1 MQRMALTWQVSQTFG
16 MSDIVAHFPEHD
28 KMKRKDGKREGKTY
42 REDKS
47 LTLPNDPVILYSML
61 NTKLRDQYVSLTELC
76 DDLDIGEQE
85 ILGTMTA
92 AGYVYDAGINQ
103 FRRKG

>member
-47 LTLPNDPVILYSML
+47 MTLPNDPVILYSML

>member
-1 MQRMALTWQVSQTFG
+1 MALTWQVSQTFG

-47 LTLPNDPVILYSML
+47 MTLPNDPVILYSML
-61 NTKLRDQYVSLTELC
+61 NTKLRDQSVSLTELC

-85 ILGTMTA
+85 ILDLMTA
-92 AGYVYDAGINQ
+92 AGFVYDAGINQ
-103 FRRKG
+103 FRRRG